1 MLNYHRWRNPLL
13 LFMNILK
20 RRLRLCLERRRSVGG
35 FQRDFKA
42 RVLPVL
48 VAALFSLPTLKADVR
63 FNRDVRPIL
72 SENCLG
78 CHGPDAEQR
87 KGKLRLDRRDD
98 AMKPAESGEI
108 AIVPG
113 EPERSSLVDRINTA
127 DRTELM
133 PPPKSHKAL
142 SERQREILSSWIS
155 EGAKYEEHW
164 SFTPV
169 QRPKIPSVKNA
180 QWPRTPI
187 DFFVLERLEHA
198 GLLPGP
204 EASPETLRRRMA
216 FDITGLPPAAGE
228 RPSIDLHLEKEA
240 WLSSVQHGEHLARHW
255 MDVARY
261 ADSAGF
267 ELDSL
272 FSHAWEYRDW
282 LIRSFSSNKP
292 LDRFIQEQ
300 IAGDALWPG
309 NDDAKAGVLF
319 LSIGP
324 IKIQSAGIRRPEE
337 DENERLTDLVDTTG
351 AAFLGL
357 TMGCSR
363 CHDHK
368 FDPVTQNDYYGI
380 QALFSDSKR
389 VVSQE
394 RQKQGTAPITIGLQ
408 QNTSPARV
416 KVLRRGEL
424 EMPVRDATPS
434 LPAAFPGGGAVEN
447 PARGRSALA
456 LWLTRPDHPLTARV
470 MVNRIWQWY
479 FGKGLVRTAGDFGSQ
494 GESPSHPKLLNW
506 LASEL
511 TSNHWDL
518 RHIER
523 LILNS
528 ATYRQS
534 SIPSAEVKEA
544 DPEGHLLGAF
554 PRRRLRAEELRDA
567 LLFVSGKLNLT
578 PFGPPITPPVEPWA
592 LTALRNKNWSPTKD
606 ERELARR
613 SLYLIVRRS
622 IKLPFFDAF
631 NSPDTVSS
639 CSAREST
646 VVASQALT
654 LLNSDDSLH
663 FSRELAGRLWRE
675 SRGDATQ
682 AIHFAWRRLFSRDP
696 SPSEHQK
703 ATAFLRAREAAWSKM
718 TPYTKVVPSEFDA
731 GKPLPSQT
739 GAAWVEW
746 CLALI
751 NCNEFAYVD

>member
-1 MLNYHRWRNPLL
+1 
-13 LFMNILK
+13 MNILK
-20 RRLRLCLERRRSVGG
+20 RRLRFCLERRRSAGG

-42 RVLPVL
+42 RALPVL
-48 VAALFSLPTLKADVR
+48 VAALVSLPSLQADVR

-87 KGKLRLDRRDD
+87 KGRLRLDRRDD
-98 AMKPAESGEI
+98 AIKPAESGEI

-113 EPERSSLVDRINTA
+113 EPERSSLVDRINTT

-169 QRPKIPSVKNA
+169 QRPEIPSVRNP

-204 EASPETLRRRMA
+204 EAPPETLRRRMA

-228 RPSIDLHLEKEA
+228 RPTIDLKSEQEA

-267 ELDSL
+267 ELDNL

-309 NDDAKAGVLF
+309 NDDAKTGVLF

-351 AAFLGL
+351 SAFLGL

-380 QALFSDSKR
+380 QALFSDSTR

-394 RQKQGTAPITIGLQ
+394 SQKQATAPITIGLQ
-408 QNTSPARV
+408 QNTPPARV

-479 FGKGLVRTAGDFGSQ
+479 FGRGLVRTAGDFGSQ
-494 GESPSHPKLLNW
+494 GESPSHPELLNW

-534 SIPSAEVKEA
+534 SIQSAAVKEA
-544 DPEGHLLGAF
+544 DPEGRLLGAF

-578 PFGPPITPPVEPWA
+578 PYGPPITPPVEPWA
-592 LTALRNKNWSPTKD
+592 LAALRNKNWSPTKD

-613 SLYLIVRRS
+613 SLYLVVRRS

-639 CSAREST
+639 CSARETT

-663 FSRELAGRLWRE
+663 FSRGLAGRLWRE
-675 SRGDATQ
+675 SKGDVTQ
-682 AIHFAWRRLFSRDP
+682 AIRLAWRCLFSRDP

-703 ATAFLRAREAAWSKM
+703 ATAFLRAREAAWSKT
-718 TPYTKVVPSEFDA
+718 TPSAKVVPSEFDA
-731 GKPLPSQT
+731 GEPLPAQT